1 MNALDFDALE
11 VTPLQRDPFDY
22 LVVPDFIRPEAREA
36 VERDFPPIQ
45 GPANHRLEELS
56 PGPAFRAFLKE
67 LQGPEMAQRIAAKFG
82 VDLEGKSTTITVRR
96 YAQASDGNIH
106 TDSWTKI
113 ITILVYFNREWKH
126 ETGALRLLRSSSD
139 IEDYAAEV
147 PPLSGTLLGFR
158 RSENSFHGHK
168 RFEGERLMLQMSWV
182 QETRRAALAL
192 RVKRLTTRLMK
203 ALRLDRPSNVQAD

>member
-1 MNALDFDALE
+1 MSVLDFAALE
-11 VTPLQRDPFDY
+11 ATPLQRDPFDY
-22 LVVPDFIRPEAREA
+22 IVVPDFIRREAREA
-36 VERDFPPIQ
+36 IEKDFPEIH
-45 GPANHRLEELS
+45 GPANFRLEEVK
-56 PGPAFRAFLKE
+56 PGPAFEAFLEE

-106 TDSWTKI
+106 TDSWTKV
-113 ITILVYFNREWKH
+113 ITILVYFNREWTH
-126 ETGALRLLRSSSD
+126 ETGALRMLRSPTD

-158 RSENSFHGHK
+158 RSESSFHGHK

-182 QETRRAALAL
+182 QESRRAALAL

-203 ALRLDRPSNVQAD
+203 ALRLDRPSNVESG